1 MSVKQTLLVSA
12 LCGLAIACSPEGTPN
27 DTAQT
32 IVTTADSK
40 PATEYT
46 QQVNQS
52 YYDQLPFDDVRDFE
66 NAQRGFLAS
75 EESVHIENA
84 NGQPVWS
91 LNEYSTYIGQ
101 DSAAPDTV
109 NPSLWRNAQLGMLHG
124 LFQVDENI
132 YQIRGYDLTNITF
145 VKGDTGWIV
154 FDPLLSEE
162 TATRAF
168 EFLTAQL
175 GEYPIKAVVY
185 SHSHADHYGGVR
197 GLFKNG
203 SYDDVAIIAPE
214 HFADHAVSENVIAG
228 NAMGRRAILMYGA
241 MLPRNERG
249 GVNGGLGMTVSTG
262 NVGLIEPTQEIIE
275 SGEVVTIDGVEM
287 VFQLTPGTE
296 APAEMNTYFPQWKA
310 LWMAENATNTL
321 HNVLTLRGALVRD
334 PLIWARYLNETIA
347 LWGDEVEVKFQSH
360 HWPVWG
366 NEEIVPYLEKQRDIY
381 KFIHDQSVRLMNH
394 GFTGEEISEMLRLP
408 EELENNWATRGY
420 YGTLRHNSRAVYQRY
435 MGWYTG
441 NPSDL
446 NNYPPVE
453 AAQRYIAFMGGEQAT
468 MEKTLQSFNAGDYR
482 WVAEVGKHLVFNNP
496 DNQDA
501 KNLLADAY
509 EQLGYQAE
517 SGPWRSVYLQG
528 AFELRNGVPTSGGT
542 KTDGPDVIR
551 AMTPEMVFDYLAI
564 RLNYE
569 KAEGADFSI
578 QVDFTDLGESHELV
592 VKNAV
597 LNHSQHVTG
606 NSDVKLKMSMATMNR
621 IQLGETTLRDAVNDG
636 SVELEGDA
644 AIVENFFAMLDE
656 FSFWFNI
663 VTP

>member
-1 MSVKQTLLVSA
+1 
-12 LCGLAIACSPEGTPN
+12 
-27 DTAQT
+27 
-32 IVTTADSK
+32 
-40 PATEYT
+40 
-46 QQVNQS
+46 
-52 YYDQLPFDDVRDFE
+52 
-66 NAQRGFLAS
+66 
-75 EESVHIENA
+75 
-84 NGQPVWS
+84 
-91 LNEYSTYIGQ
+91 
-101 DSAAPDTV
+101 
-109 NPSLWRNAQLGMLHG
+109 
-124 LFQVDENI
+124 
-132 YQIRGYDLTNITF
+132 
-145 VKGDTGWIV
+145 
-154 FDPLLSEE
+154 
-162 TATRAF
+162 
-168 EFLTAQL
+168 
-175 GEYPIKAVVY
+175 
-185 SHSHADHYGGVR
+185 
-197 GLFKNG
+197 
-203 SYDDVAIIAPE
+203 
-214 HFADHAVSENVIAG
+214 
-228 NAMGRRAILMYGA
+228 
-241 MLPRNERG
+241 
-249 GVNGGLGMTVSTG
+249 
-262 NVGLIEPTQEIIE
+262 
-275 SGEVVTIDGVEM
+275 
-287 VFQLTPGTE
+287 
-296 APAEMNTYFPQWKA
+296 
-310 LWMAENATNTL
+310 
-321 HNVLTLRGALVRD
+321 
-334 PLIWARYLNETIA
+334 
-347 LWGDEVEVKFQSH
+347 
-360 HWPVWG
+360 
-366 NEEIVPYLEKQRDIY
+366 
-381 KFIHDQSVRLMNH
+381 
-394 GFTGEEISEMLRLP
+394 
-408 EELENNWATRGY
+408 
-420 YGTLRHNSRAVYQRY
+420 
-435 MGWYTG
+435 
-441 NPSDL
+441 
-446 NNYPPVE
+446 
-453 AAQRYIAFMGGEQAT
+453 